1 MALGRGHA
9 GAAGAY
15 QAKFGSD
22 YTASTVVNFILRD
35 RDNPGNVLSM
45 VEQARHNARMVRT
58 GITREVWEAVNESW
72 MILKEE
78 LARTVPKRGWAA
90 CSTSSAASPRWCAG
104 RWKARCCATTSTI
117 SPAPAASS
125 NGPTTPRAFST

>member
-1 MALGRGHA
+1 MALTRD
-9 GAAGAY
+9 AADASDEWRSVVVTLGLQGAY

-72 MILKEE
+72 MILKQE
-78 LARTVPKRGWAA
+78 LARTV
-90 CSTSSAASPRWCAG
+90 TE
-104 RWKARCCATTSTI
+104 ARL
-117 SPAPAASS
+117 
-125 NGPTTPRAFST
+125 GGVLD